1 LPDGKQMLL
10 TRPGVQQPSSVRL
23 RTPRHIQPIRR
34 IEGWLG
40 VVPSARYRHAWK
52 VTGEAVNALVAR
64 RSTVQAFRCVQ
75 VGTHWLIDPAA
86 R

>member
-1 LPDGKQMLL
+1 
-10 TRPGVQQPSSVRL
+10 VRL

-52 VTGEAVNALVAR
+52 VTGEAVNALV
-64 RSTVQAFRCVQ
+64 QAFRCVQ